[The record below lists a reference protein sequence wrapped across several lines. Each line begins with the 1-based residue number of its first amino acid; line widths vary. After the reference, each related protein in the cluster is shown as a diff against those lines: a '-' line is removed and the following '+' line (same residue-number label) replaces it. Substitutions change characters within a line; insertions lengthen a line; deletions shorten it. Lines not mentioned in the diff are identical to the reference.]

1 MKAHLEELLSGYVDD
16 QLTVDERARAEKHL
30 GECAA
35 CRAELEALREL
46 KETMRE
52 VQVAHT
58 MEVSPEFFWSQVKR
72 RIEEEERRDAAAA
85 SRGGGA
91 WWGELL
97 WRRLAFA
104 GVAALVVVAIG
115 VALFGGK
122 TPLPSNG
129 SVAFAEVDSVGT
141 KVQGGEVQLANLG
154 DHAIIVMP
162 ESFVEVDSVRTNVP
176 NASVITYE
184 SPDTGD
190 TVIQMMGFQW
200 DDEDLRGM

>member
-1 MKAHLEELLSGYVDD
+1 MKAHLEEMLSGYVDD
-16 QLTVDERARAEKHL
+16 QLTAEERARAEQHL
-30 GECAA
+30 AECAV

-46 KETMRE
+46 KTTMRE
-52 VQVAHT
+52 VQLAHT
-58 MEVSPEFFWSQVKR
+58 MEVTPEFFWSQVKR

-85 SRGGGA
+85 PSFGGG

-97 WRRLAFA
+97 WRRWALA
-104 GVAALVVVAIG
+104 GVAALVVVAVGI
-115 VALFGGK
+115 ALFGGK
-122 TPLPSNG
+122 TPLTPNG
-129 SVAFAEVDSVGT
+129 AMALAEVESAST
-141 KVQGGEVQLANLG
+141 TVQGGEVQLANLG
-154 DHAIIVMP
+154 GHALIMMP
-162 ESFVEVDSVRTNVP
+162 ESFVEVDSVRTDIP